1 MKNLSQL
8 LKVITLMN
16 KLLNQ
21 NTINLSVL
29 ISIFF
34 TLILSLIAGF
44 RPLEYFR
51 DAPIYLEI
59 INSMDN
65 IWEMEPTV
73 WLINQIN
80 LLFFGG
86 NNQIFF
92 LIYAILGV
100 SIKIFA
106 INRISAFPLL
116 SIYIY
121 ICLYFVL
128 HEMTQIRVGVACGI
142 FLLAIPDIVN
152 KNYKN
157 YFIKTIFAMSF
168 HYSAIIM
175 ILLYFINAQT
185 INKKLYFVLPILGLA
200 LAFIPNLMLNIF
212 NLFEIILPSV
222 ISSKITTYLSL
233 INDDDYN
240 KINIFNFF
248 ILSLVFF
255 YYFLLFNI
263 DRFEEKIDIVL
274 VKLFGLQLFIYYAF
288 SSIPTFAT
296 RLSEFIGI
304 ALVIT
309 LSHFILMFKP
319 LTVPLFLFFIW
330 LSGYLWFISINRIIN
345 F

>member
-1 MKNLSQL
+1 MQKNREF
-8 LKVITLMN
+8 T
-16 KLLNQ
+16 NQ
-21 NTINLSVL
+21 NTINVSTF

-34 TLILSLIAGF
+34 ALILSLVAGF

-59 INSMDN
+59 IRSMNSLWD
-65 IWEMEPTV
+65 MEPSV
-73 WLINQIN
+73 WLINQFNI
-80 LLFFGG
+80 LFLGG
-86 NNQIFF
+86 EEQTFF

-175 ILLYFINAQT
+175 ILFYFINAQT

-212 NLFEIILPSV
+212 NLLEIILPSV

-248 ILSLVFF
+248 ILSLVFV

-263 DRFEEKIDIVL
+263 DRFEAKIDILL
-274 VKLFGLQLFIYYAF
+274 VKLLGLQLFIYYGF
-288 SSIPTFAT
+288 SSIPTFAI

-304 ALVIT
+304 SLLIT
-309 LSHFILMFKP
+309 IPHILLIFKQKLIPIFIIL
-319 LTVPLFLFFIW
+319 IW
-330 LSGYLWFISINRIIN
+330 SSGYFWFISINRLIN

>member
-1 MKNLSQL
+1 MFKKVQSYRNLEILFYSYF
-8 LKVITLMN
+8 
-16 KLLNQ
+16 
-21 NTINLSVL
+21 TIGL
-29 ISIFF
+29 II
-34 TLILSLIAGF
+34 IAGF

-51 DAPIYLEI
+51 DTHVYLEMIATYDDLWMAEPTFWI
-59 INSMDN
+59 INQF
-65 IWEMEPTV
+65 
-73 WLINQIN
+73 NQ
-80 LLFFGG
+80 LLLGG
-86 NNQIFF
+86 NDQTFF

-319 LTVPLFLFFIW
+319 LTIPLFLFFIW

>member
-51 DAPIYLEI
+51 DTHVYLEMIATYDHLWMAEPTFWI
-59 INSMDN
+59 INQF
-65 IWEMEPTV
+65 
-73 WLINQIN
+73 NQ
-80 LLFFGG
+80 LLLGG
-86 NNQIFF
+86 NDQIFF

-100 SIKIFA
+100 TIKIIA
-106 INRISAFPLL
+106 INRLSSLPLL
-116 SIYIY
+116 SVYLY

-152 KNYKN
+152 KNFRIYL
-157 YFIKTIFAMSF
+157 FKTLIAMAF

-175 ILLYFINAQT
+175 LVVYFINNRN
-185 INKKLYFVLPILGLA
+185 INRKIYFFLPIIGLF
-200 LAFIPNLMLNIF
+200 LAFIPNLMLTIF
-212 NLFEIILPSV
+212 TFFEFILPSV
-222 ISSKITTYLSL
+222 IANKVTIYISL
-233 INDDDYN
+233 IDNEDYN
-240 KINIFNFF
+240 KINIFNLFT
-248 ILSLVFF
+248 LSLICF
-255 YYFLLFNI
+255 YYFALFNI
-263 DRFEEKIDIVL
+263 WRLKTELDIVL
-274 VKLFGLQLFIYYAF
+274 IKFFGLQLFIYYAF
-288 SSIPTFAT
+288 SSIPVFAI
-296 RLSEFIGI
+296 RLSEFIGFSLI
-304 ALVIT
+304 LLIPNLIFMFKQKLLPLLVI
-309 LSHFILMFKP
+309 I
-319 LTVPLFLFFIW
+319 VW
-330 LSGYLWFISINRIIN
+330 GGGYFWFVSINIIN